1 MAKHKKGSLP
11 GTSGLIAPDGR
22 RINKEDC
29 MKNILV
35 VMVLALVIIVAGCAS
50 KKTVKSD
57 ELPLQPEVQQ
67 KPSVTTQETEQKST
81 AFTLPSE
88 KITDQQLAKFE
99 TKDETVVYSEEKST
113 FDDIYFDYDEYTI
126 REEAEATLKSI
137 SSWLLK
143 NTSASLLIEG
153 HCDERGTNEYNLA
166 LADRRAK
173 AARDYLVALGID
185 SRRLEMV
192 SYGEE
197 MPLCTEQTEECWAKN
212 RRDHFVILKEV
223 KR

>member
-1 MAKHKKGSLP
+1 
-11 GTSGLIAPDGR
+11 
-22 RINKEDC
+22 
-29 MKNILV
+29 MKNVLV
-35 VMVLALVIIVAGCAS
+35 VIFLAIGLFFTGCAS
-50 KKTVKSD
+50 KKTVKS
-57 ELPLQPEVQQ
+57 EEPQPQPEVQQ
-67 KPSVTTQETEQKST
+67 KAAVLAKETEPKT
-81 AFTLPSE
+81 TEFALPSE

-99 TKDETVVYSEEKST
+99 TKDETVVYSEEKSK
-113 FDDIYFDYDEYTI
+113 FDDIHFDYDAYTI
-126 REEAEATLKSI
+126 REEAHATLQSI
-137 SSWLLK
+137 ASWLLK
-143 NTSASLLIEG
+143 NSSASLLIEG

-173 AARDYLVALGID
+173 AARDYLSALGID

-197 MPLCTEQTEECWAKN
+197 MPLCTEQTEECWLKN

>member
-1 MAKHKKGSLP
+1 LKYKRELLP
-11 GTSGLIAPDGR
+11 GTSGHIVPDGH
-22 RINKEDC
+22 RINKEDY
-29 MKNILV
+29 MKKVLV
-35 VMVLALVIIVAGCAS
+35 IMFLALGLMLTGCAS
-50 KKTVKSD
+50 KQTVK
-57 ELPLQPEVQQ
+57 EEPLLQPEVQQ
-67 KPSVTTQETEQKST
+67 KAAVTTKKTEQKT
-81 AFTLPSE
+81 TEFTLPSE
-88 KITDQQLAKFE
+88 KITDQRLAKFE

-113 FDDIYFDYDEYTI
+113 FDDIHFDYDEYTI
-126 REEAEATLKSI
+126 REDAQATLQSI
-137 SSWLLK
+137 ASWLLE
-143 NTSASLLIEG
+143 NSSASLLIEG

-173 AARDYLVALGID
+173 AARDYIAALGID

-197 MPLCTEQTEECWAKN
+197 MPICTEKTEECWAKN

>member
-1 MAKHKKGSLP
+1 
-11 GTSGLIAPDGR
+11 
-22 RINKEDC
+22 
-29 MKNILV
+29 MKNVLV
-35 VMVLALVIIVAGCAS
+35 VIFLAVGLVFVGCAS
-50 KKTVKSD
+50 KQTVKSQ
-57 ELPLQPEVQQ
+57 EPQPQPEFKQ
-67 KPSVTTQETEQKST
+67 KADVTTKETEKT
-81 AFTLPSE
+81 TEFALPSE

-113 FDDIYFDYDEYTI
+113 FDDIHFDYDAYTI
-126 REEAEATLKSI
+126 REEAHATLQSI
-137 SSWLLK
+137 ASWLLK
-143 NTSASLLIEG
+143 NSLASLLIEG